1 MLRLD
6 DWRQEKGRGT
16 EELTRVQAEAR
27 EREMSEGERES
38 APSMNNADFGSTE
51 HRGCARTSEPQLELE
66 ESTVQSIER
75 NAGAGAGTGAAAR
88 RARARVDS

>member
-1 MLRLD
+1 
-6 DWRQEKGRGT
+6 
-16 EELTRVQAEAR
+16 
-27 EREMSEGERES
+27 
-38 APSMNNADFGSTE
+38 MNNADFGSTE

-75 NAGAGAGTGAAAR
+75 NAGAGAGAGTGAAAR